1 MRDKTLIIVLI
12 LFVLVMPLIT
22 CSQEIGAGQER
33 FKELAKLA
41 GSDTAQ
47 EFDPY
52 LDDISLRIPPLEDLI
67 DSAIVHS
74 PVLKVSDAD
83 IMIAK
88 YNIKSMKRQWMENF
102 YLDGQ
107 LQTDVWDALTNNRT
121 TYGDDNTIISYQ
133 DNYRYLV
140 AASVRIPMD
149 DFWDR
154 RNRIKMETKQLEKNM
169 ANRDYQILQLR
180 QAIITQYNTLI
191 VNQRILRIANDN
203 VIANALQKEMGDKEF
218 VNGQTTL
225 YELAYINEMYRKAV
239 TDFEDA
245 RFQFYNSYMQLQEL
259 CGIRFNVL
267 NKIE

>member
-1 MRDKTLIIVLI
+1 MRYRS
-12 LFVLVMPLIT
+12 LFVCLLLGIALPVLLNG
-22 CSQEIGAGQER
+22 QEIGAGQER
-33 FKELAKLA
+33 FKELARLS
-41 GSDTAQ
+41 GSDVSQ
-47 EFDPY
+47 DFDPY
-52 LDDISLRIPPLEDLI
+52 LEDIALRIPPLEDLI

-74 PVLKVSDAD
+74 PVLRVSDAD
-83 IMIAK
+83 ILIAK
-88 YNIKSMKRQWMENF
+88 YKIKTIKRQWMENF
-102 YLDGQ
+102 YIDGL
-107 LQTDVWDALTNNRT
+107 LQTDVWDAYTTNQIYNAEP
-121 TYGDDNTIISYQ
+121 YPISSVQ
-133 DNYRYLV
+133 DSYRYLIG
-140 AASVRIPMD
+140 ASMRLPMD

-154 RNRIKMETKQLEKNM
+154 RNRIKTETKQLEKNM

-191 VNQRILRIANDN
+191 VNQRILKIANDN

-259 CGIRFNVL
+259 CGIKFNVI